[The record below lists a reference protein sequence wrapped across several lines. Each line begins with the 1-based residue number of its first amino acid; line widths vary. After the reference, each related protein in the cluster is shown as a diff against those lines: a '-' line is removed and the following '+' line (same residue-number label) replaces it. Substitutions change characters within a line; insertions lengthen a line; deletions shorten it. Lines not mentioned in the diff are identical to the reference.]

1 MHTVISK
8 HPHARARAHTHT
20 HTLEI
25 VAQPSHSMTELS
37 KTIYDSSEK
46 FNVSKIICTV
56 EDMATTHYELS

>member
-1 MHTVISK
+1 
-8 HPHARARAHTHT
+8 
-20 HTLEI
+20 
-25 VAQPSHSMTELS
+25 MTELS